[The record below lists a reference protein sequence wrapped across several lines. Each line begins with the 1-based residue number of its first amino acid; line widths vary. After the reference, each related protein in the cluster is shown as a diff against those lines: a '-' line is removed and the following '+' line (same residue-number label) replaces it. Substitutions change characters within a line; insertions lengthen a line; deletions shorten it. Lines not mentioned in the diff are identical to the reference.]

1 MKEQNAISALAW
13 PISRLGQGLE
23 ELARRAG
30 LSPKSKA
37 VLTMP
42 AALLNHQS
50 AELGRWMEWA
60 AGRLELEA
68 EPVATPVA
76 ELTQLVLDAGPAIIQ
91 VQGDGGLEFFLLL
104 KSRWRTVYLI
114 GPDLALHRCKA
125 DVLRDMLCG
134 HAEAPYAQEIDNL
147 LDLAHIPTARRPSVR
162 SAMTRERLAASQ
174 TGQCWILR
182 ASPIASFWTQVR
194 SARLPRRIG
203 WMLAAFGMGYVL
215 EIMGWSLMGMT
226 TLNGQ
231 LDTGWMLA
239 SGLLMLSLIP
249 VRLLGTWLDA
259 AFALEFG
266 RLLKSRLLTGSL
278 RMDIEVTRHLGAGQ
292 LLSRVM
298 DSQALESLAFNGGMG
313 VLVSLLELCF
323 AATIL
328 VAGAGGL
335 MHLGLLV
342 VWLVL
347 ILAFRWKYVKRLR
360 HWTLMRLEMTHELVE
375 RMVGHRTSLAQERP
389 GRRAEREDLAMKD
402 YLAASKSMDQAI
414 LPVTGVMPRGWMLV
428 GLAGLA
434 PGLIAGGGNIVGLA
448 IGFGGVMLANRAL
461 MGISGG
467 LASLSSAGLAW
478 INVAALFHSASK
490 KSLSAPYL
498 SNAQLS
504 GKQFPADPETD
515 ARVKLVDASQL
526 AFRYHA
532 SGEPV
537 LRGADLVIYRGDR
550 ILLQGASGGGKSTL
564 ASLLVGLR
572 TPESGLLLLNGLDR
586 HTLGDTW
593 HQLATE
599 APQFHENHVL
609 SGSLAFNLLMGRNWP
624 ASDADIEEAK
634 ALCVELGLG
643 GLIEKMPSGMMQRVG
658 ETGWQLSHGER
669 SRIFLAR
676 ALLQNAQLTILDES
690 FAALDPQTLEKC
702 LACALKR
709 ARTLVVIAHP

>member
-60 AGRLELEA
+60 AGRLGLEA

-125 DVLRDMLCG
+125 DVLRDVLCG
-134 HAEAPYAQEIDNL
+134 LAEAPYAQEIDNL

-249 VRLLGTWLDA
+249 VRLLGSWLDA
-259 AFALEFG
+259 TFALEFG

-323 AATIL
+323 AATSV

-360 HWTLMRLEMTHELVE
+360 HWTLMRLEMTHDLVE

-389 GRRAEREDLAMKD
+389 GRRAEQEDLVMKD

-434 PGLIAGGGNIVGLA
+434 PGLIAGGGNIIGLA
-448 IGFGGVMLANRAL
+448 IGFGGLMLANRAL

-504 GKQFPADPETD
+504 GEQVSGDLGTGE
-515 ARVKLVDASQL
+515 RVKLVDASQL

-532 SGEPV
+532 GGEPV

-702 LACALKR
+702 LACALKQ